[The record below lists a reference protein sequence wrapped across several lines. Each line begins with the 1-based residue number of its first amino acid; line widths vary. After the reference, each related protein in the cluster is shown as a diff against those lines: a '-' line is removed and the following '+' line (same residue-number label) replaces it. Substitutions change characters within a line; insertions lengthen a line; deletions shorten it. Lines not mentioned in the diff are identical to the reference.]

1 MGDVERRAGDESHL
15 ACVCFIGLILIPFN
29 GDDEPK
35 ILR

>member
-1 MGDVERRAGDESHL
+1 VPFGG
-15 ACVCFIGLILIPFN
+15 VCFIGLILIPFN